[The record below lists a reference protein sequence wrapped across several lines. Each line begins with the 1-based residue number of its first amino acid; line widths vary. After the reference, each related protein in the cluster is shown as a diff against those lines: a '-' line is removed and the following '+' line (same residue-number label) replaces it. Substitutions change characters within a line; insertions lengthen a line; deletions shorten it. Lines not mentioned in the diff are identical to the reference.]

1 MKYNLEIHLERQHK
15 EEERNALPE
24 ELIKCKMCDALFFN
38 KRAYENHNLFHKN
51 DDVFVEN
58 EQERQALVTRVDQDF
73 DYRRVQTQT
82 EKFIPKP
89 DIANRG
95 RKRKS
100 EASATK
106 PTSVRWKSSTSKA
119 NKKNGAND
127 SDDSNDSDD
136 CLSVDSDASDDS
148 DDCVSH
154 SEEERARKVPATT
167 AAHSEVK

>member
-1 MKYNLEIHLERQHK
+1 
-15 EEERNALPE
+15 
-24 ELIKCKMCDALFFN
+24 MCDALFFN

-58 EQERQALVTRVDQDF
+58 EQERYEFILHNTLKSNLLNQSIHIFRQALVTRVDQDF

-106 PTSVRWKSSTSKA
+106 PTSVRWVIGKLIYMHILILFFSFSFLWIDYIKEQIKFWFNFMIT
-119 NKKNGAND
+119 D
-127 SDDSNDSDD
+127 HLFL
-136 CLSVDSDASDDS
+136 CLKIGFLDLLYFLIF
-148 DDCVSH
+148 
-154 SEEERARKVPATT
+154 
-167 AAHSEVK
+167 

>member
-1 MKYNLEIHLERQHK
+1 
-15 EEERNALPE
+15 
-24 ELIKCKMCDALFFN
+24 MCDALFFN

-58 EQERQALVTRVDQDF
+58 EQERYEFILHNTLKSNLLNQPIHIFRQALVTRVDQDF

-106 PTSVRWKSSTSKA
+106 PTSVRWVIGKLIYMHILILFFSFSF
-119 NKKNGAND
+119 
-127 SDDSNDSDD
+127 
-136 CLSVDSDASDDS
+136 L
-148 DDCVSH
+148 
-154 SEEERARKVPATT
+154 
-167 AAHSEVK
+167 